1 MKTLIAVSL
10 MTLLMTACG
19 SDESNNVDRTVSYWK
34 TPEGLLCERYNQDN
48 LTLCYDQS
56 GKIVKVDD
64 PNGVLSLYER
74 DGVDS
79 EH

>member
-1 MKTLIAVSL
+1 MKKLIVASM
-10 MTLLMTACG
+10 MTLLFVGCG
-19 SDESNNVDRTVSYWK
+19 TDEDNVDRTVSYYK
-34 TPEGLLCERYNQDN
+34 TAEGLLCERYNADN

-74 DGVDS
+74 DGVDTVD
-79 EH
+79 